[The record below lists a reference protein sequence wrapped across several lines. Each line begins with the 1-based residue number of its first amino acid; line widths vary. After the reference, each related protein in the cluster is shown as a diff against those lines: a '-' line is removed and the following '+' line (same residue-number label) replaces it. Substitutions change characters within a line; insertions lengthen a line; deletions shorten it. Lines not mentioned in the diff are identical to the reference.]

1 MKKSLFC
8 SVAICL
14 LCLNLSYSQ
23 VGGLLK
29 KVTKSVTNEVL
40 GKPAESTK
48 SNKSNQP
55 EPSCACDPSEIV
67 LDLGGKLQLDYKEL
81 SVSTLD
87 DGRLLIKTNGTNQ
100 YYIVKDGVTQGPYNS
115 DDPKVAEFEPVN
127 TDNKSI
133 DYFLLRNKPYINRSG
148 EKFLIT
154 FNGKNYGPYARIDNF
169 IVTKSKDKF
178 AAMVT
183 ENILVTENQGK
194 KMDEAIKNAK
204 TDQERMDLAMKYNQ
218 EMQQKVIQGGGASGL
233 LSKMVTNVPN
243 ANLDPMKAMGLNGK
257 LKYDEILVIAY
268 DKILDLQGKTIMTIK
283 PEIAASEVLFINTS
297 NTKYAN
303 GGYGNLTFSD
313 NTTLSELFNP
323 HLVKT
328 DGKVYLAYMYY
339 SPKKNSI
346 MQCKLLF

>member
-1 MKKSLFC
+1 MKKSIFC

-14 LCLNLSYSQ
+14 LCLNISYSQ

-40 GKPAESTK
+40 GKPAESPK
-48 SNKSNQP
+48 SNNSNQP
-55 EPSCACDPSEIV
+55 EPSCACDQSEIV

-87 DGRLLIKTNGTNQ
+87 DGRLLVKTNGTNQ

-127 TDNKSI
+127 GDNKSI
-133 DYFLLRNKPYINRSG
+133 DYFHLKNKPYINRSG
-148 EKFLIT
+148 DKFLIT

-183 ENILVTENQGK
+183 ENIIVTEDQSK

-218 EMQQKVIQGGGASGL
+218 EMQQKIIQGGGTSGL
-233 LSKMVTNVPN
+233 LSKMVTNIPN
-243 ANLDPMKAMGLNGK
+243 ANLDPMKARGLNGK
-257 LKYDEILVIAY
+257 MKFDEILVIAY
-268 DKILDLQGKTIMTIK
+268 DKILDIQGKTIMTIK

-297 NTKYAN
+297 NTKYAA

-328 DGKVYLAYMYY
+328 DGKGYLAYMYY